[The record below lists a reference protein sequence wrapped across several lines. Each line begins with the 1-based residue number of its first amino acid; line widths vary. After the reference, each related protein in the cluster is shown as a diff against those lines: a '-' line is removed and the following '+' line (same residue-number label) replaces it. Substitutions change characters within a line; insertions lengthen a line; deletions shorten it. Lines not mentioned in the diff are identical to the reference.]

1 MSLSLDPSLSAAQD
15 NSERHPIV
23 ELISIQSDPAIPF
36 DGEYFN
42 SSNDP
47 ELYPDLISH
56 SSKRLVS
63 AYIKN
68 DEVLVVLY
76 TDISRIFWTEVEI
89 DLSSEVI
96 SIINISICEL
106 SNGNIGIIIV
116 DKAGSSYNLDY
127 MITTV
132 LGVQVISLTNIGTYN
147 SPNTIDEPFV
157 CQLQDNSFL
166 LVYSYYN
173 ETSEEYSIY
182 KRTST
187 DFTDWSSSTA
197 ISLSGFDVAYNTN
210 HPSLIQVA
218 SGNIL
223 LFLDHATDKSG
234 DSVVT
239 NIFSLISSD
248 NGIAW
253 GVPEQ
258 LTSYS
263 DWSSSGVHPYPALT
277 DDNKIKLAFHE
288 TNSVLFMNYDSD
300 LWQNDCPFPAFS
312 AGSSIHYDSVTK
324 KLYVKQ
330 IRYGAG
336 TKKLCG
342 IVVVDADNWEVE
354 RNYNTGTVP
363 EYSDLFFNTHVWPG
377 GQKHHSEGKYVA
389 VSTTL
394 DYLNM
399 ATMVINDENETIT
412 TYVFKSDDTYEDIAV
427 NIEGWNGRTSIWEN
441 GSQIFGTWINADN
454 DRLYLAMAYRYIY
467 QPYILVGYIDLT
479 ESADPVSGNY
489 TFHEVAWI
497 TSWNEEQLYGLFE
510 SSGGIM
516 IINELNR
523 FCLYGITPVDSWEA
537 KFGVYDLSTGN
548 EIKEYTW
555 SDNSSF
561 PFQGIGHCVY
571 KDNHIFGRIKYNT
584 IYSQDVYR
592 GLCDINIINETIT
605 YHRPSYAT
613 IDEYEL
619 LDAVVMDSDRIAFAA
634 WEYGVAIYN
643 VDDESWLLYNNDNVV
658 GFEPVGDYGIVS
670 IAYNAVDNI
679 IYVGS
684 VSPAPTSAFAGIRA
698 ISENGSF
705 NQGKYMIGTLTVDWS
720 FTEPEDLSLGL
731 SDYDFAIAIDADDIL
746 WAVWVR
752 QDLSLCSIKWDKD
765 QADFDLTS
773 YLVGS
778 VSISWDIENINS
790 LTFKLSH
797 GHLFDSNNSLSAL
810 NIFSKK
816 GRPVTLRFGENIG
829 EIEYW
834 QNQGTFYIKSTKVS
848 YERGKYPVISLTC
861 EDKIS
866 LLENVRITASEYYSD
881 HYPEDILRDLIPD
894 YTDLELSDISIN
906 DFDTR
911 HTLWHQ
917 IVDENLISAIKDILN
932 HFGYFLYMDVD
943 NKLTAR
949 KVRVDVDSVN
959 HEYAEDAGTLINFTP
974 DDNYS
979 SFINRVIVKGE
990 MRDPLEVLYPEEMIT
1005 GLAGTG
1011 GWWDTDDVIETIYFS
1026 DDKEKKC
1033 RNVRLHVIKSI
1044 GDFQILWEESGG
1056 TEYISYYDPDE
1067 LYIKI
1072 TIELPG
1078 LQEVLIALLVSIIA
1092 LGAMAATCV
1101 ARCGI
1106 YIMAFTVLV
1115 SALGY
1120 ILGQV
1125 ATYEYEIYGRPVGEI
1140 KQTIQ
1145 ATANDEELQAYLGL
1159 VLTEEIDDEFCYTV
1173 SSCQTVAD
1181 YELEVV
1187 KAQRKKISFS
1197 KIAHLQD
1204 EIGDIIKNYHP
1215 YSNQALNI
1223 FITSL
1228 RRTLDTDK
1236 NSGKFI
1242 DRIEGWNL

>member
-15 NSERHPIV
+15 NSERRPIV
-23 ELISIQSDPAIPF
+23 KLISTQHDPAVPF

-42 SSNDP
+42 SNDDP
-47 ELYPDLISH
+47 EINPSLMSH
-56 SSKRLVS
+56 SSGRLVS
-63 AYIKN
+63 VYVRN
-68 DEVLVVLY
+68 DDELIFLY
-76 TDISRIFWTEVEI
+76 TDTDRTFWTEVVI
-89 DLSSEVI
+89 DLGLVVNY
-96 SIINISICEL
+96 SIINLSVCEL
-106 SNGNIGIIIV
+106 SDGNVGIILIEKHSTTYVIQYMIVTELGIEITSPTNIAQYTSPSIV
-116 DKAGSSYNLDY
+116 DE
-127 MITTV
+127 T
-132 LGVQVISLTNIGTYN
+132 
-147 SPNTIDEPFV
+147 FV
-157 CQLQDNSFL
+157 CQLQDDSFL
-166 LVYSYYN
+166 LVYAHYDG
-173 ETSEEYSIY
+173 TDYSIY

-187 DFTDWSSSTA
+187 DFVNWGNASSIA
-197 ISLSGFDVAYNTN
+197 LSGFDSTHNTN
-210 HPSLIQVA
+210 NPSLIQVA
-218 SGNIL
+218 SGDIL

-248 NGIAW
+248 NGITW
-253 GVPEQ
+253 GVPGQ

-277 DDNKIKLAFHE
+277 SDNVVKLAFHE
-288 TNSVLFMNYDSD
+288 TNSVLFMTTTEN
-300 LWQNDCPFPAFS
+300 LWQSDCGAL
-312 AGSSIHYDSVTK
+312 ADRAIGTSIHYDSVTK
-324 KLYVKQ
+324 KLYVQQ
-330 IRYGAG
+330 ILPG
-336 TKKLCG
+336 TGNGICG
-342 IVVVDADNWEVE
+342 VVVIDVDNWEVD

-363 EYSDLFFNTHVWPG
+363 SYSSLFFETYICGIDG
-377 GQKHHSEGKYVA
+377 GQKNHSEGKYTA
-389 VSTTL
+389 ISTQHN
-394 DYLNM
+394 YEM
-399 ATMVINDENETIT
+399 ATMVINNETETIT
-412 TYVFKSDDTYEDIAV
+412 TYVFKTKGSYDGISANMD
-427 NIEGWNGRTSIWEN
+427 GWDGRTESWETW
-441 GSQIFGTWINADN
+441 SYIYGTWVDAQN
-454 DRLYLAMAYRYIY
+454 DKVYLVMGYGHGDL
-467 QPYILVGYIDLT
+467 LVGYIDLT
-479 ESADPVSGNY
+479 EIADPITGHY

-497 TSWNEEQLYGLFE
+497 TSWNETEILGLGD
-510 SSGGIM
+510 SSGGII
-516 IINELNR
+516 IINETNR
-523 FCLYGITPVDSWEA
+523 FCLYGIASVDTWA
-537 KFGVYDLSTGN
+537 GRFGIYDLSTGN
-548 EIKEYTW
+548 TIKEYTW
-555 SDNSSF
+555 EENPSF

-571 KDNHIFGRIKYNT
+571 KNNHIYGMISYNT
-584 IYSQDVYR
+584 IHGQDIYR
-592 GLCDINIINETIT
+592 GLCDINVVNETIT

-613 IDEYEL
+613 LNQYDL
-619 LDAVVMDSDRIAFAA
+619 FSPAVKDNDNIIFAA
-634 WEYGVAIYN
+634 WGYGVAIYN
-643 VDDESWLLYNNDNVV
+643 TDDDSWGLFNNDNVV
-658 GFEPVGDYGIVS
+658 GFEPLDTYNVVS
-670 IAYNAVDNI
+670 IAYNSLDKI

-684 VSPAPTSAFAGIRA
+684 ITVSGFNGWAGIRA
-698 ISENGSF
+698 IPEAGSF
-705 NQGKYMIGTLTVDWS
+705 NQGKYMIGTLTVNWS
-720 FTEPEDLSLGL
+720 FAEPEDLSLGL

-778 VSISWDIENINS
+778 VSVSWDIENINN

-848 YERGKYPVISLTC
+848 YERDKYPVISLTC

-866 LLENVRITASEYYSD
+866 LLENIKITASEYYSD

-943 NKLTAR
+943 NKLTTR
-949 KVRVDVDSVN
+949 KVRIEVDSVD

-990 MRDPLEVLYPEEMIT
+990 MRNPLEVLYPEEMIT

-1011 GWWDTDDVIETIYFS
+1011 GWWDTDDVIETVYFS

-1078 LQEVLIALLVSIIA
+1078 LQEVLIALLASIIA
-1092 LGAMAATCV
+1092 LGAVAVTCV
-1101 ARCGI
+1101 TSCGV

-1159 VLTEEIDDEFCYTV
+1159 VLTEKIDDEFCYTV

-1181 YELEVV
+1181 YELEVI

-1204 EIGDIIKNYHP
+1204 EIGDIIKTYHP
-1215 YSNQALNI
+1215 CSNQALNI